1 MRKEDCIM
9 KSMKRQKQLSN
20 LLVFSVLTVIFII
33 SIFPVMYTILGS
45 FKGNMELL
53 TSNSLFPKRF
63 VLDNYVQAWKM
74 ANFEKYT
81 INSIIMSG
89 SIVLGSIF
97 TTTIAGYV
105 FERGVFPGKELMFA
119 MVVSSMFVSL
129 GSLTLYPTYVIA
141 KFFGINKS
149 LWGVVIIRVFGLNVT
164 NLFITRSY
172 IRTLSK
178 EIDEAAKV
186 DGCSFF
192 SIFARVIF
200 PLLKPLIA
208 TIAILEFRHSWND
221 YLMPM
226 VFTLSNKNRMPLIV
240 GVMNLKGSGEA
251 ASSWNLMLAGS
262 SIALIP
268 MIIVYLF
275 FNRYFIEGL
284 TAGAVKG

>member
-1 MRKEDCIM
+1 M